1 MRFIYMYEV
10 SSPIRNKIDND
21 SKILQNESYWQKEF
35 ASKLPY
41 KPSFW
46 LETLLNCL
54 IIVRVKCK
62 LTAKDIH
69 IKIIFRVKA
78 FDDNPMYKKKKP

>member
-1 MRFIYMYEV
+1 MRFIYMYEA

-41 KPSFW
+41 KP
-46 LETLLNCL
+46 
-54 IIVRVKCK
+54 
-62 LTAKDIH
+62 
-69 IKIIFRVKA
+69 
-78 FDDNPMYKKKKP
+78 